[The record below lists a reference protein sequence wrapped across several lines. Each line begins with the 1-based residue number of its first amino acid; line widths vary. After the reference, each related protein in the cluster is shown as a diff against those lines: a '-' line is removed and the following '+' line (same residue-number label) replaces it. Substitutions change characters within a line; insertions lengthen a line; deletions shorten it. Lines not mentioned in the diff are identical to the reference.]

1 MNIKSIL
8 DQFASCNISMKLEV
22 PNIKKKG
29 NQKLDVKLRTM
40 TKSFARH
47 DEAASDK
54 RYAK

>member
-22 PNIKKKG
+22 PNIKKKR
-29 NQKLDVKLRTM
+29 NQKSDVKLRTM